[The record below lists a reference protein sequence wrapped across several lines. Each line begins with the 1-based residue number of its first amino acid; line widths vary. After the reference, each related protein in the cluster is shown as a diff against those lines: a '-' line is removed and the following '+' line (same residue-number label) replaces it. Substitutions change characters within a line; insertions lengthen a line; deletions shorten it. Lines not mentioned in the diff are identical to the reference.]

1 MSTTGKWQDPK
12 LLKDLS
18 AVLFTVLGPIPTDK
32 QETVVTYLQERGHN
46 IGWEAIRTTIFLSS
60 PGAIM
65 NT

>member
-46 IGWEAIRTTIFLSS
+46 IGWEAIR
-60 PGAIM
+60 
-65 NT
+65 